1 MVYERGDADY
11 HKRLVPEYEI
21 GDGYYVGRKTKYKKF
36 YREFNVA
43 DIDELLARAGFEL
56 LRPIDA
62 TWRNQARLYR
72 RLEKAPLA
80 MVLTARDIRS
90 AGVVDEKILA
100 PTEVAPKE
108 VISRPKKKG
117 DPNPERLKMESLY
130 IQKLRKIP
138 VGVRAAAEYQKCVK
152 EILKLLFPKE
162 LRGLRLEQKVFA
174 GLKRL
179 DIIAFNKSDSG
190 FFHSLTARHK
200 IICPTIV
207 VECKN
212 YGHDLNNPEF
222 DQLGSRL
229 GKRLGR
235 CGLLAYRSA
244 AKRKTVFDRCRA
256 IFDNDEKVIVPL
268 ADKDFEALL
277 RLRMRS
283 SAEEIED
290 YLDQLLLE
298 VKAG

>member
-1 MVYERGDADY
+1 
-11 HKRLVPEYEI
+11 
-21 GDGYYVGRKTKYKKF
+21 
-36 YREFNVA
+36 
-43 DIDELLARAGFEL
+43 
-56 LRPIDA
+56 
-62 TWRNQARLYR
+62 
-72 RLEKAPLA
+72 

-277 RLRMRS
+277 KLRMRS